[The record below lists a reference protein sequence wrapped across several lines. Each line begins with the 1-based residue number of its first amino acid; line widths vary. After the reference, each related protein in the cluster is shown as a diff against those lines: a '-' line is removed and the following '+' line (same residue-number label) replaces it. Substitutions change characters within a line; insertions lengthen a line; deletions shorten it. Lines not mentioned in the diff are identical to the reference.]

1 MILCA
6 RNKLL
11 LLVFILCGFG
21 ELEGLSILSITVTQP
36 TGDVTAV
43 QGLTLT
49 LQCTFETSSTSPTLF
64 WYKQE
69 VNDYPRYMLHRLR
82 SGSETY
88 KPPEFQDERFDTEI
102 NQTSFPLKIQK
113 LHVSDSA
120 VYYCAVRPTVTGNSK
135 TLNKNLWS
143 KDNTSWICRL
153 PWTLYLGVGLGRLID

>member
-1 MILCA
+1 ES
-6 RNKLL
+6 LL
-11 LLVFILCGFG
+11 LGHDLQSHEKRQNVNLDPDIYVSLPN
-21 ELEGLSILSITVTQP
+21 SSNY
-36 TGDVTAV
+36 VTAV

-49 LQCTFETSSTSPTLF
+49 LQCTFETSSTNAYLY

-69 VNDYPRYMLHRLR
+69 VNDYPRYMLQINKFV
-82 SGSETY
+82 SKTV
-88 KPPEFQDERFDTEI
+88 KAPEFQDNRFDAEI

-143 KDNTSWICRL
+143 KDNTVLHNIH
-153 PWTLYLGVGLGRLID
+153 